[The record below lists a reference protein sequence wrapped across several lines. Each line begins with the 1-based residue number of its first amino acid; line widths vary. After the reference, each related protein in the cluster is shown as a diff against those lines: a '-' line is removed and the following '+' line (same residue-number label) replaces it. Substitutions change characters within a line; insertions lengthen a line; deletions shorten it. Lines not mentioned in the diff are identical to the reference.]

1 MNLYSILKDID
12 MNMIDKI
19 DLKSILDSKE
29 IIKKINIR
37 KILLLETK
45 KFSRNPI
52 VEF

>member
-19 DLKSILDSKE
+19 DLNSILDSKE

-45 KFSRNPI
+45 KNL
-52 VEF
+52 VEIR